1 LKWRGYFLIFQQNKN
16 KYNMRRNI
24 VQARDEIIDDLISY
38 YRFLKKDMRNHFFN
52 ALIAKK
58 RKMNSQYDAKREIE
72 QLNKSLLNIQSQ
84 YRHLMNDISII
95 LRMKYDWNHVPQQIK
110 KLFLG
115 KLIWY
120 YQENGLRLKKM
131 HLRQLSRL
139 IRNAEDKNKISEYRN
154 IARDVKNS
162 YYIIKKKLAIAISLR
177 RNEILKG
184 IELDE

>member
-1 LKWRGYFLIFQQNKN
+1 
-16 KYNMRRNI
+16 MRRNI

-72 QLNKSLLNIQSQ
+72 QLNESLLNIQSQ

-120 YQENGLRLKKM
+120 YQENGLRLKKK
-131 HLRQLSRL
+131 S
-139 IRNAEDKNKISEYRN
+139 
-154 IARDVKNS
+154 
-162 YYIIKKKLAIAISLR
+162 
-177 RNEILKG
+177 
-184 IELDE
+184 

>member
-1 LKWRGYFLIFQQNKN
+1 MVF
-16 KYNMRRNI
+16 
-24 VQARDEIIDDLISY
+24 
-38 YRFLKKDMRNHFFN
+38 
-52 ALIAKK
+52 
-58 RKMNSQYDAKREIE
+58 
-72 QLNKSLLNIQSQ
+72 
-84 YRHLMNDISII
+84 II